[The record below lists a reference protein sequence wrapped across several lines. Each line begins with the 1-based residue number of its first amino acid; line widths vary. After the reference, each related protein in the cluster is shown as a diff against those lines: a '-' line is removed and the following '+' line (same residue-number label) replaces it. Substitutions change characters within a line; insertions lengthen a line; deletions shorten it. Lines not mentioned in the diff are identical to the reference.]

1 MINVVKPSAK
11 LMSRLKYPVKFGL
24 IATTF
29 VIPIALIGYFFL
41 KEVTNVINFAGNE
54 RTGIRIAQP
63 ASKLLASSIQLSGA
77 ITSSNGV
84 DQAASNVKSGVD
96 ALGKV
101 VQAESGKV
109 DVTKAFEKVKS
120 AAQNALSETD
130 RAKRLAATRDL
141 QEQMLSLLG
150 EIGTTSGLV
159 LDPDVDSY
167 YTMDSALVQLP
178 NAAWHAGMVRDQ
190 AWQAATLKGMSAA
203 EHEEMIV
210 MNTGID
216 DHTGNFQNNF
226 KSATEYNAE
235 VKSALSSSHEKTLAA
250 KEEFEKFL
258 KASVIGATVTASPAQ
273 VTELAQ
279 NMHESLWK
287 YSDAAYAELD
297 RLVAVRE
304 SGANTRRSQVSLIA
318 GICVALAF
326 YLFLGFYQS
335 TIGSIRQVVSSA
347 KEIAAGNF
355 GVNVHID
362 SKDEIGALA
371 GDLTN
376 MSGSLSRIASAADS
390 IANGDLNVAV
400 VPNSSSDQLS
410 ISINR
415 MTKNLQELI
424 GSVVANAQSVN
435 DIGSVLAQS
444 ARTAQASI
452 QTITASVEE
461 VTGCTEQSAAATG
474 EIARSCETQ
483 ARATSTAT
491 EAMNELQNAVDQ
503 VIQMVDQQHSTATE
517 SKQIAVTG
525 DSTVK
530 QTIESMQRVQSQVQ
544 TSSNAVRELG
554 AKGEE
559 IEKIVDTIN
568 QFAEQ
573 TNLLALNAAIEAARA
588 GEHGKGFAVVADE
601 VRKLAERSSSAAN
614 EIASLIQEVRKG
626 VQRSLESM
634 EICNDEVQSGVERS
648 GAAQQSL
655 SKVVE
660 QSEQTLQSADAL
672 AATAQSMVELA
683 SRLGRS
689 LTGVAAESETTAS
702 GAEELAA
709 SADEVSRLAQQVA
722 MSLNDQ
728 LAAIESVAQS
738 SDELEV
744 TAHRLSDAVSGF
756 SIGNEPTSNVR
767 RAA

>member
-1 MINVVKPSAK
+1 
-11 LMSRLKYPVKFGL
+11 
-24 IATTF
+24 
-29 VIPIALIGYFFL
+29 
-41 KEVTNVINFAGNE
+41 
-54 RTGIRIAQP
+54 
-63 ASKLLASSIQLSGA
+63 
-77 ITSSNGV
+77 
-84 DQAASNVKSGVD
+84 
-96 ALGKV
+96 
-101 VQAESGKV
+101 
-109 DVTKAFEKVKS
+109 
-120 AAQNALSETD
+120 
-130 RAKRLAATRDL
+130 
-141 QEQMLSLLG
+141 
-150 EIGTTSGLV
+150 
-159 LDPDVDSY
+159 
-167 YTMDSALVQLP
+167 
-178 NAAWHAGMVRDQ
+178 
-190 AWQAATLKGMSAA
+190 
-203 EHEEMIV
+203 
-210 MNTGID
+210 
-216 DHTGNFQNNF
+216 
-226 KSATEYNAE
+226 
-235 VKSALSSSHEKTLAA
+235 
-250 KEEFEKFL
+250 
-258 KASVIGATVTASPAQ
+258 
-273 VTELAQ
+273 
-279 NMHESLWK
+279 
-287 YSDAAYAELD
+287 
-297 RLVAVRE
+297 
-304 SGANTRRSQVSLIA
+304 
-318 GICVALAF
+318 
-326 YLFLGFYQS
+326 
-335 TIGSIRQVVSSA
+335 
-347 KEIAAGNF
+347 
-355 GVNVHID
+355 
-362 SKDEIGALA
+362 
-371 GDLTN
+371 
-376 MSGSLSRIASAADS
+376 
-390 IANGDLNVAV
+390 
-400 VPNSSSDQLS
+400 
-410 ISINR
+410 
-415 MTKNLQELI
+415 
-424 GSVVANAQSVN
+424 
-435 DIGSVLAQS
+435 
-444 ARTAQASI
+444 
-452 QTITASVEE
+452 
-461 VTGCTEQSAAATG
+461 
-474 EIARSCETQ
+474 
-483 ARATSTAT
+483 
-491 EAMNELQNAVDQ
+491 MNELQNAVDQ